1 MVIKKFNHF
10 ERNNRFSMEV
20 GVVLNR
26 CLHREV
32 GQTLTMFKTEQ
43 IFSRTVYPKIIPCL
57 RLEWGKDELFLIL
70 IH

>member
-1 MVIKKFNHF
+1 M
-10 ERNNRFSMEV
+10 
-20 GVVLNR
+20 VLNR

-32 GQTLTMFKTEQ
+32 GQTLTMFKTEIADFVTLFKTEQ